1 MWVILAVFV
10 DSVRLTVWV
19 MLAVCLDFPEKKQTN
34 KEKEKK
40 KISTTYSLRE
50 AKMNRS
56 VQGWNTDT
64 NVGDTSIW
72 SERTGSN
79 QATSACHAQPVLVT
93 AESAGFE
100 WV

>member
-1 MWVILAVFV
+1 MLTVFV
-10 DSVRLTVWV
+10 DSVRLTMWV
-19 MLAVCLDFPEKKQTN
+19 MLTVCSDFPEKKPKQTTTT
-34 KEKEKK
+34 KTTE
-40 KISTTYSLRE
+40 IGTTYSLRE
-50 AKMNRS
+50 ANMNHS

-64 NVGDTSIW
+64 NDGDTSIW

-93 AESAGFE
+93 AEGAGFE